1 VLRRLSLAFVSLAA
15 VSAWGQGA
23 ISARSGMI
31 NHVEGQVL
39 LDGQPV
45 DLKFGQFPRVE
56 NESTLATQ
64 DGRAEVL
71 MTPGVFL
78 RLDENSSF
86 KMLSNHLSDTAL
98 EIVSGSAILEVDEM
112 LKDNAITLHFKNG
125 TISLAKRG
133 LYRFDTELS
142 RMRVYDGQAD
152 ALVDEKTTTVRKG
165 RQVVFGEALV
175 ASNFDTNDSDPFY
188 RWASRRAEYIS
199 AANVSSARTAG
210 SSSGSGLVSSN
221 YGGPCANYGGLY
233 PNYGSLYSGCG
244 YGTWAFN
251 PYFGMYTYVPGFGY
265 GYSPFGWDYF
275 SPYTVGYAYP
285 PYLYGGTTYGGTTS
299 RLPAVGRVTPPTE
312 NNVGR
317 TALMAARSTTPSA
330 SPAASA
336 SSASSSSN
344 GPRLGGSSG
353 VSGSSSS
360 GGFSGGAR
368 GGSAGGGR
376 R

>member
-1 VLRRLSLAFVSLAA
+1 
-15 VSAWGQGA
+15 
-23 ISARSGMI
+23 MI

-56 NESTLATQ
+56 NESILATQ

-71 MTPGVFL
+71 LTPGVFL

-98 EIVSGSAILEVDEM
+98 EVVSGSAILEVDEM

-125 TISLAKRG
+125 TISLDKRG

-152 ALVDEKTTTVRKG
+152 VLVDQKTTTVRKG
-165 RQVVFGEALV
+165 RQVVFGDALV

-199 AANVSSARTAG
+199 AANISSARTAG
-210 SSSGSGLVSSN
+210 SSGSGYLSN
-221 YGGPCANYGGLY
+221 YGSPCASYSGLY
-233 PNYGSLYSGCG
+233 PNYGSPYSSCG
-244 YGTWAFN
+244 YGAWAFN

-265 GYSPFGWDYF
+265 GYSPFGWDFF
-275 SPYTVGYAYP
+275 SPYTVAYA
-285 PYLYGGTTYGGTTS
+285 PYLYGPTTYGGTTSTS
-299 RLPAVGRVTPPTE
+299 RLPAVGRVLPPTE
-312 NNVGR
+312 SNVGR
-317 TALMAARSTTPSA
+317 SALMAVRSTTPSA
-330 SPAASA
+330 SGAASS

-344 GPRLGGSSG
+344 GTRLGGSG
-353 VSGSSSS
+353 GIASS
-360 GGFSGGAR
+360 GGAGVSR
-368 GGSAGGGR
+368 GGGR

>member
-1 VLRRLSLAFVSLAA
+1 
-15 VSAWGQGA
+15 
-23 ISARSGMI
+23 MI

-39 LDGQPV
+39 LNGQPV

-56 NESTLATQ
+56 NESILATE

-71 MTPGVFL
+71 LTPGVFV

-112 LKDNAITLHFKNG
+112 LKDNAITLHFKKG
-125 TISLAKRG
+125 TISLSKRG

-142 RMRVYDGQAD
+142 RMRVYDGQAEV
-152 ALVDEKTTTVRKG
+152 LVDEKTTTVRKG

-175 ASNFDTNDSDPFY
+175 ASNFDTNDTDPFY

-210 SSSGSGLVSSN
+210 ASSGSGLVSSS

-233 PNYGSLYSGCG
+233 PNYSSMYGSCG
-244 YGTWAFN
+244 YGSWAWN

-275 SPYTVGYAYP
+275 SPYTVAYAYP
-285 PYLYGGTTYGGTTS
+285 PYLYGGGGETS

-317 TALMAARSTTPSA
+317 TALMAMRSPSPTA
-330 SPAASA
+330 SNA
-336 SSASSSSN
+336 SSASSSSSQT
-344 GPRLGGSSG
+344 GSRLGGSGISA
-353 VSGSSSS
+353 S
-360 GGFSGGAR
+360 GG
-368 GGSAGGGR
+368 GGSRGGGR

>member
-1 VLRRLSLAFVSLAA
+1 MLRRLSLALVSLAA
-15 VSAWGQGA
+15 VSAWGQSA

-31 NHVEGQVL
+31 NHVEGKVL

-45 DLKFGQFPRVE
+45 DLKFGQFPQVQ
-56 NESTLATQ
+56 NESTLATE

-71 MTPGVFL
+71 LTPGVFL

-98 EIVSGSAILEVDEM
+98 EVVSGSAILEVDEM
-112 LKDNAITLHFKNG
+112 LKDNAITLHFQKG
-125 TISLAKRG
+125 TISLSKRG

-152 ALVDEKTTTVRKG
+152 VLVDEKTTTVRKG

-175 ASNFDTNDSDPFY
+175 ASNFDTNNTDPFY

-199 AANVSSARTAG
+199 AANVSSARTTGA
-210 SSSGSGLVSSN
+210 SSGSGLVSSN
-221 YGGPCANYGGLY
+221 YGGPCASYAGLY
-233 PNYGSLYSGCG
+233 PNYGSMYSGCG
-244 YGTWAFN
+244 YGNWAWN

-275 SPYTVGYAYP
+275 SPYTVAYAYP
-285 PYLYGGTTYGGTTS
+285 PYLYGGYGGGGATS

-317 TALMAARSTTPSA
+317 TALTSARST
-330 SPAASA
+330 SPVVANA
-336 SSASSSSN
+336 SSAASSSKFCSI
-344 GPRLGGSSG
+344 R
-353 VSGSSSS
+353 
-360 GGFSGGAR
+360 
-368 GGSAGGGR
+368 SASL
-376 R
+376 

>member
-1 VLRRLSLAFVSLAA
+1 VLRRLSLALVSLAA
-15 VSAWGQGA
+15 VSAWGQSA

-45 DLKFGQFPRVE
+45 DPKFGQFPRVE
-56 NESTLATQ
+56 NDSILATQ

-71 MTPGVFL
+71 LTPGVFL

-98 EIVSGSAILEVDEM
+98 EVVSGSAILEVDEM
-112 LKDNAITLHFKNG
+112 LKDNAITLHFKKG
-125 TISLAKRG
+125 TISLSKRG

-165 RQVVFGEALV
+165 RQLVFGEALV
-175 ASNFDTNDSDPFY
+175 ASNFDTNDTDPFY

-199 AANVSSARTAG
+199 AANVSSARTTGA
-210 SSSGSGLVSSN
+210 SSGSGLLSSG

-233 PNYGSLYSGCG
+233 PNYGSMYSSCG
-244 YGTWAFN
+244 YGSWAWN

-275 SPYTVGYAYP
+275 SPYTVAYAYP
-285 PYLYGGTTYGGTTS
+285 TYLYGGGGATS
-299 RLPAVGRVTPPTE
+299 TLPAVGRVTPPTE

-317 TALMAARSTTPSA
+317 SALIAARSTAPSA
-330 SPAASA
+330 SNAASVA
-336 SSASSSSN
+336 SSSN
-344 GPRLGGSSG
+344 GSRLGGSG
-353 VSGSSSS
+353 VSGSSGSGVSAPS
-360 GGFSGGAR
+360 GGLGGLR
-368 GGSAGGGR
+368 GGGAGGGR

>member
-1 VLRRLSLAFVSLAA
+1 VLRRLSLVLVSLAA
-15 VSAWGQGA
+15 VSAWGQNA

-45 DLKFGQFPRVE
+45 DLKFGQFPQVQ
-56 NESTLATQ
+56 NDSTLATQ

-71 MTPGVFL
+71 LTPGVFL

-98 EIVSGSAILEVDEM
+98 EIASGSAILEADEI

-125 TISLAKRG
+125 TISLAKSG

-152 ALVDEKTTTVRKG
+152 VLVDERTTKVGKG
-165 RQVVFGEALV
+165 RQVVFGETLV
-175 ASNFDTNDSDPFY
+175 ASNFDTNDTDPFY

-199 AANVSSARTAG
+199 AANISSARTAG
-210 SSSGSGLVSSN
+210 ASGSSGLLSSN
-221 YGGPCANYGGLY
+221 YGGPCSTYSGLY
-233 PNYGSLYSGCG
+233 PNYGGLYSSCG
-244 YGTWAFN
+244 YGNWAWN
-251 PYFGMYTYVPGFGY
+251 PYFGMFTYVPGFGY
-265 GYSPFGWDYF
+265 GYSPFGWDFF
-275 SPYTVGYAYP
+275 SPYTVGYAYA
-285 PYLYGGTTYGGTTS
+285 PYLYGGTTST
-299 RLPAVGRVTPPTE
+299 LPGVGRVTPPTL
-312 NNVGR
+312 NNVERNSVGR
-317 TALMAARSTTPSA
+317 TALMTARSNPPSE

-336 SSASSSSN
+336 SSN
-344 GPRLGGSSG
+344 GQRGSGGS
-353 VSGSSSS
+353 VSS
-360 GGFSGGAR
+360 GGFSGSSGGAAMSR
-368 GGSAGGGR
+368 GGGAGGGR

>member
-1 VLRRLSLAFVSLAA
+1 
-15 VSAWGQGA
+15 
-23 ISARSGMI
+23 MI

-56 NESTLATQ
+56 NESILATQ

-71 MTPGVFL
+71 LTPGVFL

-98 EIVSGSAILEVDEM
+98 EVVSGSAILEVDEM

-142 RMRVYDGQAD
+142 RMRVYDGEAE
-152 ALVDEKTTTVRKG
+152 VVGERTTKVGKG
-165 RQVVFGEALV
+165 RQVVFGESLV

-199 AANVSSARTAG
+199 AANISSARTTGA
-210 SSSGSGLVSSN
+210 SGSNGLVSSN

-233 PNYGSLYSGCG
+233 PNYGSLYSGCP
-244 YGTWAFN
+244 YGNWAWN

-265 GYSPFGWDYF
+265 GYSPFGWDFF
-275 SPYTVGYAYP
+275 SPYTVGYAYT
-285 PYLYGGTTYGGTTS
+285 PYLYGGGATS
-299 RLPAVGRVTPPTE
+299 TLPAVGRVTPPTE
-312 NNVGR
+312 NNLGR
-317 TALMAARSTTPSA
+317 TALLAARSTP
-330 SPAASA
+330 PVA
-336 SSASSSSN
+336 SSAASSSN
-344 GPRLGGSSG
+344 EPRLGGSG
-353 VSGSSSS
+353 GSGSS
-360 GGFSGGAR
+360 GGAVMSSR
-368 GGSAGGGR
+368 GGGR

>member
-1 VLRRLSLAFVSLAA
+1 VLRRLSLGLVSLAA
-15 VSAWGQGA
+15 VSAWGQSA

-45 DLKFGQFPRVE
+45 DLKFGQFPQVQ

-71 MTPGVFL
+71 LTPGVFL
-78 RLDENSSF
+78 RLDEHSSF

-112 LKDNAITLHFKNG
+112 LKDNAITLHFKKG

-152 ALVDEKTTTVRKG
+152 VLVDEKTTTWRKG
-165 RQVVFGEALV
+165 RQAVFGETLV
-175 ASNFDTNDSDPFY
+175 ASNFDTNDTDPFY

-199 AANVSSARTAG
+199 AANISSARTAG
-210 SSSGSGLVSSN
+210 SSSGSGLLSSN
-221 YGGPCANYGGLY
+221 SGGLCSNYGGLY
-233 PNYGSLYSGCG
+233 PGYSYGSPYSSCG
-244 YGTWAFN
+244 YGNWAWN

-265 GYSPFGWDYF
+265 GYSPFGWDFF
-275 SPYTVGYAYP
+275 SPYTVAYAYP
-285 PYLYGGTTYGGTTS
+285 PYLYGGGGTST
-299 RLPAVGRVTPPTE
+299 LPAVGRVTPPTE
-312 NNVGR
+312 NNVLR
-317 TALMAARSTTPSA
+317 NALMAARSN
-330 SPAASA
+330 SPSA
-336 SSASSSSN
+336 SSAASSSN
-344 GPRLGGSSG
+344 GSGSRLGGSG
-353 VSGSSSS
+353 VSGSSGGSGFGSS
-360 GGFSGGAR
+360 GGAGMSR

>member
-1 VLRRLSLAFVSLAA
+1 MALVSLAA
-15 VSAWGQGA
+15 VSAWGQSA

-45 DLKFGQFPRVE
+45 DPKFGQFPRVE
-56 NESTLATQ
+56 NESILTTQ

-98 EIVSGSAILEVDEM
+98 EVVSGSAILEVDEM

-125 TISLAKRG
+125 TISLSKRG

-152 ALVDEKTTTVRKG
+152 VLVDEKTTTARKG
-165 RQVVFGEALV
+165 RQVVLGEALV
-175 ASNFDTNDSDPFY
+175 ASNFDTNDTDPFY

-199 AANVSSARTAG
+199 AANVSSARTTGAP
-210 SSSGSGLVSSN
+210 SGSGLVSSS

-233 PNYGSLYSGCG
+233 PNYGSMYSGCG
-244 YGTWAFN
+244 YGSWAWN

-265 GYSPFGWDYF
+265 GYSPFGWDFF
-275 SPYTVGYAYP
+275 SPYTVGYAYA

-317 TALMAARSTTPSA
+317 TALTAARSTQPSA
-330 SPAASA
+330 SPAASAA

-344 GPRLGGSSG
+344 GSRLGGSG
-353 VSGSSSS
+353 GSVSS
-360 GGFSGGAR
+360 GGGGASR